1 MDAAVLATHIAILQK
16 ELVCALGC
24 TEPIAV
30 AYAATLARA
39 ARPSETAP
47 PTGNGI
53 GRLRAAIIGR
63 ISEQYE
69 GLTNSLCQ
77 SFACARYLLSSSLQR
92 IVTSTRRT
100 ELISTSTSALP
111 TSSRGSP
118 MIYRVIQ
125 LALMLCLNALACWTY
140 TRILTLRSKPL
151 FCVLYLMQILFDFG
165 LRWVGVAPNVRLIL
179 EVPLFWFAMPI
190 LMSTDRLSVVL
201 TRILLMNFVMVFTEV
216 LGSSIFVAL
225 SHGQAVPD
233 VVGPDTIAAV
243 VTVYVIIISVAA
255 PLLQLLVAFCN
266 RIDNV
271 GDLRLQLP
279 IIALMGISYAQ
290 FELSYS
296 RLWLIKQSNV
306 YAVTSLAFCWLTLLL
321 SYLIFTVAMSE
332 SRARQ
337 ELAQRAIAA
346 RQAKHE
352 RGEIEAMALKARSLY
367 RLRHALAN
375 QMRTI
380 GSMATAGKTKEAD
393 ALLSELQGLAH
404 ELAGAEED

>member
-1 MDAAVLATHIAILQK
+1 
-16 ELVCALGC
+16 
-24 TEPIAV
+24 
-30 AYAATLARA
+30 
-39 ARPSETAP
+39 
-47 PTGNGI
+47 
-53 GRLRAAIIGR
+53 
-63 ISEQYE
+63 
-69 GLTNSLCQ
+69 
-77 SFACARYLLSSSLQR
+77 
-92 IVTSTRRT
+92 
-100 ELISTSTSALP
+100 
-111 TSSRGSP
+111 

-243 VTVYVIIISVAA
+243 VTVYAIIFSVAA